1 MTVTEEAHER
11 AHDEDIPAPTLLS
24 KLREVAAAVG
34 EIPKDARNEF
44 HKYDYAS
51 IEGVVRATRLE
62 LLKRGVLIVP
72 GIDHIEERERQTNQ
86 GLSTVSTAHLIF
98 TVYDTDSGEAIVV
111 PWAGRGDDPADKGL
125 SKAISDA
132 RKTFILS
139 LLNLARGEDTEADHA
154 TDTRS
159 YGQTPNTT
167 NLVEHARGLSNEQL
181 NQALKAVGLE
191 AQASPFGAFTRIP
204 SEHAARLREALGQIR
219 G

>member
-11 AHDEDIPAPTLLS
+11 AHDDDGQTEGLLS
-24 KLREVAAAVG
+24 KLAAVASVIG

-62 LLKRGVLIVP
+62 LLKRGVLITP
-72 GIDHIEERERQTNQ
+72 GIDTIEERERQTNQ
-86 GLSTVSTAHLIF
+86 GLSTVTTARVTF
-98 TVYDTDSGEAIVV
+98 TVYDTATGEALVI

-132 RKTFILS
+132 RKTFTLS
-139 LLNLARGEDTEADHA
+139 LLNLARGEDTEADAA
-154 TDTRS
+154 TDTRT
-159 YGQTPNTT
+159 YGQTANTT
-167 NLVEHARGLSNEQL
+167 NLVEFARGLSNEQL
-181 NQALKAVGLE
+181 NQALRIVGME
-191 AQASPFGAFTRIP
+191 TQASPFGVFTRVP
-204 SEHAARLREALGQIR
+204 SEHAARLREALAQIR